1 MNRKE
6 YRQRCLHSRTSSNLT
21 NELFTLNAIE
31 DYESGLYNNV
41 VESDDFRL
49 LLKDMRSSDD
59 VNDFNDD
66 IIGERLKV
74 QDYDLQR
81 ALRDIAFH
89 IVGKELSETHVDL
102 GWLED
107 KEDSM
112 GHAFWLSLEIK

>member
-6 YRQRCLHSRTSSNLT
+6 YRKRCLHSRTSSNLT
-21 NELFTLNAIE
+21 NELLTLNAIE

-59 VNDFNDD
+59 VNDFNDGT
-66 IIGERLKV
+66 IGKRLKV

-81 ALRDIAFH
+81 TLRDIAFT
-89 IVGKELSETHVDL
+89 L
-102 GWLED
+102 
-107 KEDSM
+107 
-112 GHAFWLSLEIK
+112 

>member
-1 MNRKE
+1 M
-6 YRQRCLHSRTSSNLT
+6 HSRTSSNLT
-21 NELFTLNAIE
+21 NELLTLNAIE

-66 IIGERLKV
+66 TIGKRLKV

-81 ALRDIAFH
+81 ALRDIAFT
-89 IVGKELSETHVDL
+89 L
-102 GWLED
+102 
-107 KEDSM
+107 
-112 GHAFWLSLEIK
+112 